1 MMSPNPPRRTAP
13 FAMVCVLTLTLTLG
27 LAACKDKPAPAPAA
41 KADPNIMVPQ
51 AALAARLTVGS
62 AEEAEFRDVLRVSG
76 RVEADE
82 SRLARIGAS
91 VTGRIT
97 DLDVIPGQ
105 DVKRGQLLATLHS
118 VELST
123 AQLAFLKAYSQRLL
137 AMRAAQRAEQLVE
150 ADVIGRAELQRRQSE
165 FAQSEAEVSAAR
177 DQLMVLGMSESA
189 VAGLTADRSVNSQA
203 AVRASISGTVLER
216 KVTQGQ
222 VVQPAD
228 TMFLVADLSRV
239 WLVAEVPE
247 QQATL
252 IRRGEVVEAEIAS
265 LPGDRLAGTLS
276 FIGAIV
282 NPETRTITV
291 RMELDNADRRFKPA
305 MLATMF
311 IKGRPEK
318 RLAVPS
324 PAIVR
329 DENRDYVFVET
340 GQNQYTLRLVNLGVE
355 HEGRRHVISGLAKGD
370 RTVVDGAF
378 HLNNERKRNAL
389 GS

>member
-1 MMSPNPPRRTAP
+1 MMLPSRALSG
-13 FAMVCVLTLTLTLG
+13 ALTLVAALVLG
-27 LAACKDKPAPAPAA
+27 GCKDKPEPAPVA
-41 KADPNIMVPQ
+41 KADPNLIVP
-51 AALAARLTVGS
+51 AAPLAARLSV
-62 AEEAEFRDVLRVSG
+62 APVEYAEFRDVLRVSG

-97 DLDVIPGQ
+97 DLEVIPGQ
-105 DVKRGQLLATLHS
+105 DVKRGQRLATLNS

-123 AQLAFLKAYSQRLL
+123 AQLAFLRAYSQRLL
-137 AMRAAQRAEQLVE
+137 AQRAAQRAEQLFE

-165 FAQSEAEVSAAR
+165 FAQAEAEVSAAR
-177 DQLMVLGMSESA
+177 GQLMVLGMAEDA

-203 AVRASISGTVLER
+203 SVRASMSGTVLER

-228 TMFLVADLSRV
+228 TMFLLADLSSV

-252 IRRGEVVEAEIAS
+252 IRRGESVEAEIAS

-276 FIGAIV
+276 FIAAIV

-311 IKGRPEK
+311 IKGRPER
-318 RLAVPS
+318 RLAVPG
-324 PAIVR
+324 AAVVR

-340 GQNQYTLRLVNLGVE
+340 GQNQYALRLVNLGAE
-355 HEGRRHVISGLAKGD
+355 HEGRRQVMSGLARGD
-370 RTVVDGAF
+370 RIVVDGAF
-378 HLNNERKRNAL
+378 HLNNERKRSAP

>member
-1 MMSPNPPRRTAP
+1 MMLPSRALSAALTVVA
-13 FAMVCVLTLTLTLG
+13 ALVLG
-27 LAACKDKPAPAPAA
+27 GCKDKPEPAPVA
-41 KADPNIMVPQ
+41 KADPNLIVPG
-51 AALAARLTVGS
+51 APLAARLSV
-62 AEEAEFRDVLRVSG
+62 APVEDAEFRDVLRVSG

-97 DLDVIPGQ
+97 DLEVIPGQ
-105 DVKRGQLLATLHS
+105 NVKRGQRLATLNS

-123 AQLAFLKAYSQRLL
+123 AQLAFLRAYSQRLL
-137 AMRAAQRAEQLVE
+137 AQRAAQRAEQLFE
-150 ADVIGRAELQRRQSE
+150 ADVIGRAELQRRESE
-165 FAQSEAEVSAAR
+165 FAQAEAEVSAAR
-177 DQLMVLGMSESA
+177 GQLMVLGMAEDA

-203 AVRASISGTVLER
+203 SVRASISGTVLER

-252 IRRGEVVEAEIAS
+252 IRRGESVEAEIAS

-276 FIGAIV
+276 FIAAIV

-311 IKGRPEK
+311 IKGRPER
-318 RLAVPS
+318 RLAVPG
-324 PAIVR
+324 PAVVR

-340 GQNQYTLRLVNLGVE
+340 GQNHYVLRLVNLGAE
-355 HEGRRHVISGLAKGD
+355 HEGRRQVVSGLARGD
-370 RTVVDGAF
+370 RIVVDGAF
-378 HLNNERKRNAL
+378 HLNNERKRSAP
-389 GS
+389 GG

>member
-1 MMSPNPPRRTAP
+1 
-13 FAMVCVLTLTLTLG
+13 
-27 LAACKDKPAPAPAA
+27 
-41 KADPNIMVPQ
+41 
-51 AALAARLTVGS
+51 
-62 AEEAEFRDVLRVSG
+62 
-76 RVEADE
+76 
-82 SRLARIGAS
+82 
-91 VTGRIT
+91 
-97 DLDVIPGQ
+97 
-105 DVKRGQLLATLHS
+105 LLATLNS

-137 AMRAAQRAEQLVE
+137 AQRAAQRAEQLLE

-165 FAQSEAEVSAAR
+165 FAQAEAEVSAAR

-189 VAGLTADRSVNSQA
+189 VAGLTSDRSVNSQA

-252 IRRGEVVEAEIAS
+252 IRRGETVEAEIAS

-282 NPETRTITV
+282 NPETRTITA

-311 IKGRPEK
+311 IKGRPER
-318 RLAVPS
+318 RLAVPV
-324 PAIVR
+324 PAVVR
-329 DENRDYVFVET
+329 DENRDYVFVQA
-340 GQNQYTLRLVNLGVE
+340 GPNQFALRLVNLGAE
-355 HEGRRHVISGLAKGD
+355 YEGRRHVISGLSRGD
-370 RTVVDGAF
+370 RIVVDGAF

>member
-1 MMSPNPPRRTAP
+1 MMLPSRALS
-13 FAMVCVLTLTLTLG
+13 AALTLAAALVLG
-27 LAACKDKPAPAPAA
+27 GCKDKPEPAPVA
-41 KADPNIMVPQ
+41 KADPNLIVP
-51 AALAARLTVGS
+51 AAPLAARLSV
-62 AEEAEFRDVLRVSG
+62 APVEDAEFRDVLRVSG

-97 DLDVIPGQ
+97 DLEVIPGQ
-105 DVKRGQLLATLHS
+105 DVKRGQRLATLNS

-123 AQLAFLKAYSQRLL
+123 AQLAFLRAYSQRLL
-137 AMRAAQRAEQLVE
+137 AQRAAQRAEQLFE

-165 FAQSEAEVSAAR
+165 FAQAEAEVSAAR
-177 DQLMVLGMSESA
+177 CQLMVLGMAEDA

-203 AVRASISGTVLER
+203 SVRASISGTVLER

-252 IRRGEVVEAEIAS
+252 IRRGESVEAEIAS

-276 FIGAIV
+276 FIAAIV

-311 IKGRPEK
+311 IKGRPER
-318 RLAVPS
+318 RLAVPG
-324 PAIVR
+324 AAVVR

-340 GQNQYTLRLVNLGVE
+340 GQNQYALRLVNLGAE
-355 HEGRRHVISGLAKGD
+355 HEGRRQVMSGLARGD
-370 RTVVDGAF
+370 RIVVDGAF
-378 HLNNERKRNAL
+378 HLNNERKRSAP

>member
-1 MMSPNPPRRTAP
+1 MKHPS
-13 FAMVCVLTLTLTLG
+13 FAVIFTSLL
-27 LAACKDKPAPAPAA
+27 LAISLIACKDGSTPAATPVADPSIIIAPAT
-41 KADPNIMVPQ
+41 
-51 AALAARLTVGS
+51 LASRLSVATVVDS
-62 AEEAEFRDVLRVSG
+62 AFRDVLRVSG

-91 VTGRIT
+91 VTGRIAE
-97 DLDVIPGQ
+97 LEVLPGQ

-118 VELST
+118 AELST

-137 AMRAAQRAEQLVE
+137 AMRAAQRAEQLFE
-150 ADVIGRAELQRRQSE
+150 ADVIGKAELQRRQSE

-177 DQLMVLGMSESA
+177 DQLLVLGMSEGA
-189 VAGLTADRSVNSQA
+189 ILTLSSERQVNSQA
-203 AVRASISGTVLER
+203 SVRSSITGTVIDR

-252 IRRGEVVEAEIAS
+252 IRRGELVDAEIAS
-265 LPGDRLAGTLS
+265 LPGDRFGGTLS

-282 NPETRTITV
+282 NPETRTVTV

-311 IKGRPEK
+311 IKGREERK
-318 RLAVPS
+318 LAVPGN
-324 PAIVR
+324 AVVR
-329 DENRDYVFVET
+329 EDNRDFVFLEVGE
-340 GQNQYTLRLVNLGVE
+340 GRYALRAVTLGAE
-355 HEGRRHVISGLAKGD
+355 HEGMRQVISGLARND
-370 RTVVDGAF
+370 RIVVDGAF
-378 HLNNERKRNAL
+378 HLNNERKRSAL

>member
-1 MMSPNPPRRTAP
+1 MLPSRALS
-13 FAMVCVLTLTLTLG
+13 AALTLAAALVLG
-27 LAACKDKPAPAPAA
+27 GCKDKPVPAPVA
-41 KADPNIMVPQ
+41 KADPNLIVP
-51 AALAARLTVGS
+51 AAPLAARLSV
-62 AEEAEFRDVLRVSG
+62 APVEDAEFRDVLRVSG

-97 DLDVIPGQ
+97 DLEVIPGQ
-105 DVKRGQLLATLHS
+105 DVKRGQRLATLNS

-123 AQLAFLKAYSQRLL
+123 AQLAFLRAYSQRLL
-137 AMRAAQRAEQLVE
+137 AQRAAQRAEQLFE

-165 FAQSEAEVSAAR
+165 FAQAEAEVSAAR
-177 DQLMVLGMSESA
+177 GQLMVLGMAEDA

-203 AVRASISGTVLER
+203 SVRASISGTVLER

-252 IRRGEVVEAEIAS
+252 IRRGESVEAEIAS

-276 FIGAIV
+276 FIAAIV

-311 IKGRPEK
+311 IKGRPER
-318 RLAVPS
+318 RLAVPG
-324 PAIVR
+324 AAVVR

-340 GQNQYTLRLVNLGVE
+340 GQNQYALRLVNLGAE
-355 HEGRRHVISGLAKGD
+355 HEGRRQVMSGLARGD
-370 RTVVDGAF
+370 RIVVDGAF
-378 HLNNERKRNAL
+378 HLNNERKRSAP

>member
-1 MMSPNPPRRTAP
+1 MNSSLIYRALTA
-13 FAMVCVLTLTLTLG
+13 LTVTIA
-27 LAACKDKPAPAPAA
+27 LAACKDAPAPSSAPTP
-41 KADPNIMVPQ
+41 DPNVITPS
-51 AALAARLTVGS
+51 ASLAARLTV
-62 AEEAEFRDVLRVSG
+62 AITAEAEFRDVLRVSG

-97 DLDVIPGQ
+97 DLEAIPGQ

-118 VELST
+118 VELSS
-123 AQLAFLKAYSQRLL
+123 AQLGFLKAHSQRLL
-137 AMRAAQRAEQLVE
+137 SMRAAQRADQLFE
-150 ADVIGRAELQRRQSE
+150 ADVIGKAELQRRQSE

-177 DQLMVLGMSESA
+177 DQLMVLGMSEGAILALSSE
-189 VAGLTADRSVNSQA
+189 RNVNSQA
-203 AVRASISGTVLER
+203 AVRSSITGTVLDR

-239 WLVAEVPE
+239 WMVAEVPE

-252 IRRGEVVEAEIAS
+252 IRRGEKVEAEIAS
-265 LPGDRLAGTLS
+265 LPGERLSGVLS
-276 FIGAIV
+276 FVGAVV

-291 RMELDNADRRFKPA
+291 RMELDNTDRRFKPA

-311 IKGRPEK
+311 VQGPPQRQ
-318 RLAVPS
+318 LAVPGS
-324 PAIVR
+324 AVVR
-329 DENRDYVFVET
+329 EQNLDRIFVEIGENRYALRAV
-340 GQNQYTLRLVNLGVE
+340 TLGSEYQGMRP
-355 HEGRRHVISGLAKGD
+355 VISGLAKGE
-370 RTVVDGAF
+370 RIVIEGAF
-378 HLNNERKRNAL
+378 HLNNERNRNAR

>member
-1 MMSPNPPRRTAP
+1 MMLPSRALS
-13 FAMVCVLTLTLTLG
+13 AALTLAAALVLG
-27 LAACKDKPAPAPAA
+27 GCKDKPEPAPVA
-41 KADPNIMVPQ
+41 KADPNLIVP
-51 AALAARLTVGS
+51 AAPLAARLSV
-62 AEEAEFRDVLRVSG
+62 APVEDAEFRDVLRVSG

-97 DLDVIPGQ
+97 DLEVIPGQ
-105 DVKRGQLLATLHS
+105 DVKRGQRLATLNS

-123 AQLAFLKAYSQRLL
+123 AQLAFLRAYSQRLL
-137 AMRAAQRAEQLVE
+137 AQRAAQRAEQLFE

-165 FAQSEAEVSAAR
+165 FAQAEAEVSAAR
-177 DQLMVLGMSESA
+177 CQLMVLGMAEDA

-203 AVRASISGTVLER
+203 SVRASISGTVLER

-228 TMFLVADLSRV
+228 TMFLVADLSSV

-252 IRRGEVVEAEIAS
+252 IRRGESVEAEIAS

-276 FIGAIV
+276 FIAAIV

-311 IKGRPEK
+311 IKGRPER
-318 RLAVPS
+318 RLAVPG
-324 PAIVR
+324 AAVVR

-340 GQNQYTLRLVNLGVE
+340 GQNQYALRLVNLGAE
-355 HEGRRHVISGLAKGD
+355 HEGRRQVMSGLARGD
-370 RTVVDGAF
+370 RIVVDGAF
-378 HLNNERKRNAL
+378 HLNNERKRSAP

>member
-1 MMSPNPPRRTAP
+1 MMLPSRALS
-13 FAMVCVLTLTLTLG
+13 AALTLAAALVLG
-27 LAACKDKPAPAPAA
+27 GCKDKPEPAPVA
-41 KADPNIMVPQ
+41 KADPNLIVP
-51 AALAARLTVGS
+51 AAPLAARLSV
-62 AEEAEFRDVLRVSG
+62 APVEDAEFRDVLRVSG

-97 DLDVIPGQ
+97 DLEVIPGQ
-105 DVKRGQLLATLHS
+105 DVKRGQRLATLNS

-123 AQLAFLKAYSQRLL
+123 AQLAFLRAYSQRLL
-137 AMRAAQRAEQLVE
+137 AQRAAQRAEQLFE

-165 FAQSEAEVSAAR
+165 FAQAEAEVSAAR
-177 DQLMVLGMSESA
+177 GQLMVLGMAEEA

-203 AVRASISGTVLER
+203 SVRASISGTVLER

-252 IRRGEVVEAEIAS
+252 IRRGESVEAEIAS

-276 FIGAIV
+276 FIAAIV

-311 IKGRPEK
+311 IKGRPER
-318 RLAVPS
+318 RLAVPG
-324 PAIVR
+324 AAVVR

-340 GQNQYTLRLVNLGVE
+340 GQNQYALRLVNLGAE
-355 HEGRRHVISGLAKGD
+355 HEGRRQVVSGLARGD
-370 RTVVDGAF
+370 RIVVDGAF
-378 HLNNERKRNAL
+378 HLNNERKRSAP

>member
-1 MMSPNPPRRTAP
+1 MNSHRMHAGFALSLALVLAGCKEPPPPPQARAQESNQI
-13 FAMVCVLTLTLTLG
+13 V
-27 LAACKDKPAPAPAA
+27 APAS
-41 KADPNIMVPQ
+41 
-51 AALAARLTVGS
+51 LAGRLAVVAVG
-62 AEEAEFRDVLRVSG
+62 EAEFRDVLRVSG

-82 SRLARIGAS
+82 SRVARIGAS

-97 DLDVIPGQ
+97 DLDALPGQ

-118 VELST
+118 AELST
-123 AQLAFLKAYSQRLL
+123 AQLAFLKAHSQRLL
-137 AMRAAQRAEQLVE
+137 AMRGAQRAEQLFE
-150 ADVIGRAELQRRQSE
+150 ADVIGKAELQRRQSE
-165 FAQSEAEVSAAR
+165 YSQAEAEVSAAR
-177 DQLMVLGMSESA
+177 DQLMVLGMSEGAILALSSE
-189 VAGLTADRSVNSQA
+189 RNVNSQA
-203 AVRASISGTVLER
+203 AVRSSITGTVLDR

-228 TMFLVADLSRV
+228 TMFIVADLSRV

-252 IRRGEVVEAEIAS
+252 IRRGEAVDAEIAS
-265 LPGDRLAGTLS
+265 LPGERFGGTLS

-311 IKGRPEK
+311 IKGRPER
-318 RLAVPS
+318 RLAVPAA
-324 PAIVR
+324 AIVR
-329 DENRDYVFVET
+329 DENRDYVFLET
-340 GQNQYTLRLVNLGVE
+340 GENRFSLRSVVLGAD
-355 HEGRRHVISGLAKGD
+355 HEGMRQIVSGLAKGD
-370 RTVVDGAF
+370 RVVVDGAF
-378 HLNNERKRNAL
+378 HLNNERKRSSL

>member
-1 MMSPNPPRRTAP
+1 MMLPSRALS
-13 FAMVCVLTLTLTLG
+13 AALTLAAALVLG
-27 LAACKDKPAPAPAA
+27 GCKDKPEPAPVA
-41 KADPNIMVPQ
+41 KADPNLIVP
-51 AALAARLTVGS
+51 AAPLAARLSV
-62 AEEAEFRDVLRVSG
+62 APVEDAEFRDVLRVSG

-97 DLDVIPGQ
+97 DLEVIPGQ
-105 DVKRGQLLATLHS
+105 DVKRGQRLATLNS

-123 AQLAFLKAYSQRLL
+123 AQLAFLRAYSQRLL
-137 AMRAAQRAEQLVE
+137 AQRAAQRAEQLFE

-165 FAQSEAEVSAAR
+165 FAQAEAEVSAAR
-177 DQLMVLGMSESA
+177 GQLMVLGMAEEA

-203 AVRASISGTVLER
+203 SVRASISGTVLER

-252 IRRGEVVEAEIAS
+252 IRRGESVEAEIAS

-276 FIGAIV
+276 FIAAIV

-311 IKGRPEK
+311 IKGRPER
-318 RLAVPS
+318 RLAVPG
-324 PAIVR
+324 AAVVR

-340 GQNQYTLRLVNLGVE
+340 GQNQYALRLVNLGAE
-355 HEGRRHVISGLAKGD
+355 HEGRRQVMSGLARGD
-370 RTVVDGAF
+370 RIVVDGAF
-378 HLNNERKRNAL
+378 HLNNERKRSAP

>member
-1 MMSPNPPRRTAP
+1 MMLPSRALSAALTVVA
-13 FAMVCVLTLTLTLG
+13 ALVLG
-27 LAACKDKPAPAPAA
+27 GCKDKPEPVPVA
-41 KADPNIMVPQ
+41 KADPNLIVP
-51 AALAARLTVGS
+51 AAPLAARLSV
-62 AEEAEFRDVLRVSG
+62 APVEYAEFRDVLRVSG

-97 DLDVIPGQ
+97 DLEVIPGQ
-105 DVKRGQLLATLHS
+105 DVKRGQRLATLNS

-123 AQLAFLKAYSQRLL
+123 AQLAFLRAYSQRLL
-137 AMRAAQRAEQLVE
+137 AQRAAQRAEQLFE

-165 FAQSEAEVSAAR
+165 FAQAEAEVSAAR
-177 DQLMVLGMSESA
+177 GQLMVLGMAEEA

-203 AVRASISGTVLER
+203 SVRASISGTVLER

-228 TMFLVADLSRV
+228 TMFLVADLSSV

-252 IRRGEVVEAEIAS
+252 IRRGESVEAEIAS

-276 FIGAIV
+276 FIAAIV

-311 IKGRPEK
+311 IKGRPER
-318 RLAVPS
+318 RLAVPG
-324 PAIVR
+324 AAVVR

-340 GQNQYTLRLVNLGVE
+340 GQNQYALRLVNLGAE
-355 HEGRRHVISGLAKGD
+355 HEGRRQVVSGLARGD
-370 RTVVDGAF
+370 RIVVDGAF
-378 HLNNERKRNAL
+378 HLNNERKRSAP

>member
-1 MMSPNPPRRTAP
+1 MMLPSRALSAALTVVA
-13 FAMVCVLTLTLTLG
+13 ALVLG
-27 LAACKDKPAPAPAA
+27 GCKDKPEPAPVA
-41 KADPNIMVPQ
+41 KADPNLIVP
-51 AALAARLTVGS
+51 AAPLAARLSV
-62 AEEAEFRDVLRVSG
+62 APVEDAEFRDVLRVSG

-97 DLDVIPGQ
+97 DLEVIPGQ
-105 DVKRGQLLATLHS
+105 DVKRGQRLATLNS

-123 AQLAFLKAYSQRLL
+123 VQLAFLRAYSQRLL
-137 AMRAAQRAEQLVE
+137 AQRAAQRAEQLFE

-165 FAQSEAEVSAAR
+165 FAQAEAEVSAAR
-177 DQLMVLGMSESA
+177 GQLMVLGMAEEA

-203 AVRASISGTVLER
+203 SVRASISGTVLER

-228 TMFLVADLSRV
+228 TMFLVADLSSV

-252 IRRGEVVEAEIAS
+252 IRRGESVEAEIAS

-276 FIGAIV
+276 FIAAIV

-311 IKGRPEK
+311 IKGRPER
-318 RLAVPS
+318 RLAVPG
-324 PAIVR
+324 AAVVR

-340 GQNQYTLRLVNLGVE
+340 GQNQYALRLVNLGAE
-355 HEGRRHVISGLAKGD
+355 HEGRRQVVSGLARGD
-370 RTVVDGAF
+370 RIVVDGAF
-378 HLNNERKRNAL
+378 HLNNERKRSAP

>member
-1 MMSPNPPRRTAP
+1 MMLPSRALS
-13 FAMVCVLTLTLTLG
+13 AALTLAAALVLG
-27 LAACKDKPAPAPAA
+27 GCKDKPEPAPVA
-41 KADPNIMVPQ
+41 KADPNLIVP
-51 AALAARLTVGS
+51 AAPLAARLSV
-62 AEEAEFRDVLRVSG
+62 APVEDAEFRDVLRVSG

-97 DLDVIPGQ
+97 DLEVIPGQ
-105 DVKRGQLLATLHS
+105 DVKRGQRLATLNS

-123 AQLAFLKAYSQRLL
+123 AQLAFLRAYSQRLL
-137 AMRAAQRAEQLVE
+137 AQRAAQRAEQLFE

-165 FAQSEAEVSAAR
+165 FAQAEAEVSAAR
-177 DQLMVLGMSESA
+177 GQLMVLGMAEDA

-203 AVRASISGTVLER
+203 SVRASISGTVLER

-252 IRRGEVVEAEIAS
+252 IRRGESVEAEIAS

-276 FIGAIV
+276 FIAAIV

-311 IKGRPEK
+311 IKGRPER
-318 RLAVPS
+318 RLAVPG
-324 PAIVR
+324 AAVVR

-340 GQNQYTLRLVNLGVE
+340 GQNQYALRLVNLGAE
-355 HEGRRHVISGLAKGD
+355 HEGRRQVMSGLARGD
-370 RTVVDGAF
+370 RIVVDGAF
-378 HLNNERKRNAL
+378 HLNNERKRSAP

>member
-1 MMSPNPPRRTAP
+1 MMFRFLRGRAA
-13 FAMVCVLTLTLTLG
+13 FAAMVCTIATSIALSG
-27 LAACKDKPAPAPAA
+27 CKDKQEPVPAA
-41 KADPNIMVPQ
+41 KADPNLIVPPPSL
-51 AALAARLTVGS
+51 AGRLALAAVD
-62 AEEAEFRDVLRVSG
+62 EAEFREVLRVSG

-82 SRLARIGAS
+82 SRLARIGTS

-97 DLDVIPGQ
+97 ELEVIPGQ
-105 DVKRGQLLATLHS
+105 DVKRGQLLATLNS

-137 AMRAAQRAEQLVE
+137 AQRAAQRAEQLFE

-165 FAQSEAEVSAAR
+165 FAQAEAEVSAAR

-189 VAGLTADRSVNSQA
+189 VAGLTAERSVNSQA

-228 TMFLVADLSRV
+228 TIFLVADLSRV

-252 IRRGEVVEAEIAS
+252 IRRGEAVDAEIAS

-282 NPETRTITV
+282 NPETRTITA
-291 RMELDNADRRFKPA
+291 RMELDNADRRLKPA

-311 IKGRPEK
+311 IKGKPER
-318 RLAVPS
+318 RLAVPV
-324 PAIVR
+324 PAVVR
-329 DENRDYVFVET
+329 DENRDYVFVQT
-340 GQNQYTLRLVNLGVE
+340 GQNQFALRLVNLGAE
-355 HEGRRHVISGLAKGD
+355 YEGRRQVVGGLSKGD
-370 RTVVDGAF
+370 RIVVDGAF

>member
-1 MMSPNPPRRTAP
+1 MMLPSRALSAALTVVA
-13 FAMVCVLTLTLTLG
+13 ALVLG
-27 LAACKDKPAPAPAA
+27 GCKDKPEPAPVA
-41 KADPNIMVPQ
+41 KADPNLIVP
-51 AALAARLTVGS
+51 AAPLAARLSV
-62 AEEAEFRDVLRVSG
+62 APVEDAEFRDVLRVSG

-97 DLDVIPGQ
+97 DLEVIPGQ
-105 DVKRGQLLATLHS
+105 DVKRGQRLATLNS

-123 AQLAFLKAYSQRLL
+123 AQLAFLRAYSQRLL
-137 AMRAAQRAEQLVE
+137 AQRAAQRAEQLFE

-165 FAQSEAEVSAAR
+165 FAQAEAEVSAAR
-177 DQLMVLGMSESA
+177 CQLMVLGMAEDA

-203 AVRASISGTVLER
+203 SVRASISGTVLER

-252 IRRGEVVEAEIAS
+252 IRRGESVEAEIAS

-276 FIGAIV
+276 FIAAIV

-311 IKGRPEK
+311 IKGRPER
-318 RLAVPS
+318 RLAVPG
-324 PAIVR
+324 AAVVR

-340 GQNQYTLRLVNLGVE
+340 GQNQYALRLVNLGAE
-355 HEGRRHVISGLAKGD
+355 HEGRRQVMSGLARGD
-370 RTVVDGAF
+370 RIVVDGAF
-378 HLNNERKRNAL
+378 HLNNERKRSAP

>member
-1 MMSPNPPRRTAP
+1 MMLPSRALSAALTVVA
-13 FAMVCVLTLTLTLG
+13 ALVLG
-27 LAACKDKPAPAPAA
+27 GCKDKPEPAPVA
-41 KADPNIMVPQ
+41 KADPNLIVP
-51 AALAARLTVGS
+51 AAPLAARLSV
-62 AEEAEFRDVLRVSG
+62 APVEDAEFRDVLRVSG

-97 DLDVIPGQ
+97 DLEVIPGQ
-105 DVKRGQLLATLHS
+105 DVKRGQRLATLNS

-123 AQLAFLKAYSQRLL
+123 AQLAFLRAYSQRLL
-137 AMRAAQRAEQLVE
+137 AQRAAQRAEQLFE

-165 FAQSEAEVSAAR
+165 FAQAEAEVSAAR
-177 DQLMVLGMSESA
+177 CQLMVLGMAEDA

-203 AVRASISGTVLER
+203 SVRASISGTVLER

-252 IRRGEVVEAEIAS
+252 IRRGESVEAEIAS

-276 FIGAIV
+276 FIAAIV

-311 IKGRPEK
+311 IKGRPER
-318 RLAVPS
+318 RLAVPG
-324 PAIVR
+324 AAVVR

-340 GQNQYTLRLVNLGVE
+340 GQNQYALRLVNLGAE
-355 HEGRRHVISGLAKGD
+355 HEGRRQVVSGLARGD
-370 RTVVDGAF
+370 RIVVDGAF
-378 HLNNERKRNAL
+378 HLNNERKRSAP

>member
-1 MMSPNPPRRTAP
+1 MMLPSRALS
-13 FAMVCVLTLTLTLG
+13 AALTLAAALVLG
-27 LAACKDKPAPAPAA
+27 GCKDKPEPAPVA
-41 KADPNIMVPQ
+41 KADPNLIVP
-51 AALAARLTVGS
+51 AAPLAARLSV
-62 AEEAEFRDVLRVSG
+62 APVEDAEFRDVLRVSG

-97 DLDVIPGQ
+97 DLEVIPGQ
-105 DVKRGQLLATLHS
+105 DVKRGQRLATLNS

-123 AQLAFLKAYSQRLL
+123 AQLAFLRAYSQRLL
-137 AMRAAQRAEQLVE
+137 AQRAAQRAEQLFE

-165 FAQSEAEVSAAR
+165 FAQAEAEVSAAR
-177 DQLMVLGMSESA
+177 CQLMVLGMAEDA

-203 AVRASISGTVLER
+203 SVRASISGTVLER

-228 TMFLVADLSRV
+228 TMFLVADLSSV

-252 IRRGEVVEAEIAS
+252 IRRGESVEAEIAS

-276 FIGAIV
+276 FIAAIV

-311 IKGRPEK
+311 IKGRPER
-318 RLAVPS
+318 RLAVPG
-324 PAIVR
+324 AAVVR

-340 GQNQYTLRLVNLGVE
+340 GQNQYALRLVNLGAE
-355 HEGRRHVISGLAKGD
+355 HEGRRQVVSGLARGD
-370 RTVVDGAF
+370 RIVVDGAF
-378 HLNNERKRNAL
+378 HLNNERKRSAP

>member
-1 MMSPNPPRRTAP
+1 MMLPSRALSAALTVVA
-13 FAMVCVLTLTLTLG
+13 ALVLG
-27 LAACKDKPAPAPAA
+27 GCKDKPEPAPVA
-41 KADPNIMVPQ
+41 KADPNLIVP
-51 AALAARLTVGS
+51 AAPLAARLSV
-62 AEEAEFRDVLRVSG
+62 APVEDAEFRDVLRVSG

-97 DLDVIPGQ
+97 DLEVIPGQ
-105 DVKRGQLLATLHS
+105 DVKRGQRLATLNS

-123 AQLAFLKAYSQRLL
+123 AQLAFLRAYSQRLL
-137 AMRAAQRAEQLVE
+137 AQRAAQRAEQLFE

-165 FAQSEAEVSAAR
+165 FAQAEAEVSAAR
-177 DQLMVLGMSESA
+177 GQLMVLGMAEEA

-203 AVRASISGTVLER
+203 SVRASISGTVLER

-228 TMFLVADLSRV
+228 TMFLVADLSSV

-252 IRRGEVVEAEIAS
+252 IRRGESVEAEIAS

-276 FIGAIV
+276 FIAAIV

-311 IKGRPEK
+311 IKGRPER
-318 RLAVPS
+318 RLAVPG
-324 PAIVR
+324 AAVVR

-340 GQNQYTLRLVNLGVE
+340 GQNQYALRLVNLGAE
-355 HEGRRHVISGLAKGD
+355 HEGRRQVVSGLARGD
-370 RTVVDGAF
+370 RIVVDGAF
-378 HLNNERKRNAL
+378 HLNNERKRSAP

>member
-1 MMSPNPPRRTAP
+1 MMLPSRALSAALTVVA
-13 FAMVCVLTLTLTLG
+13 ALVLG
-27 LAACKDKPAPAPAA
+27 GCKDKPEPAPVA
-41 KADPNIMVPQ
+41 KADPNLIVP
-51 AALAARLTVGS
+51 AAPLAARLSV
-62 AEEAEFRDVLRVSG
+62 APVEDAEFRDVLRVSG

-97 DLDVIPGQ
+97 DLEVIPGQ
-105 DVKRGQLLATLHS
+105 DVKRGQRLATLNS

-123 AQLAFLKAYSQRLL
+123 AQLAFLRAYSQRLL
-137 AMRAAQRAEQLVE
+137 AQRAAQRAEQLFE

-165 FAQSEAEVSAAR
+165 FAQAEAEVSAAR
-177 DQLMVLGMSESA
+177 CQLMVLGMAEDA

-203 AVRASISGTVLER
+203 SVRASISGTVLER

-228 TMFLVADLSRV
+228 TMFLVADLSSV

-252 IRRGEVVEAEIAS
+252 IRRGESVEAEIAS

-276 FIGAIV
+276 FIAAIV

-311 IKGRPEK
+311 IKGRPER
-318 RLAVPS
+318 RLAVPG
-324 PAIVR
+324 AAVVR

-340 GQNQYTLRLVNLGVE
+340 GQNQYALRLVNLGAE
-355 HEGRRHVISGLAKGD
+355 HEGRRQVVSGLARGD
-370 RTVVDGAF
+370 RIVVDGAF
-378 HLNNERKRNAL
+378 HLNNERKRSAP

>member
-1 MMSPNPPRRTAP
+1 MMLPSRALSAALTVVA
-13 FAMVCVLTLTLTLG
+13 ALVLG
-27 LAACKDKPAPAPAA
+27 GCKDKPEPVPVA
-41 KADPNIMVPQ
+41 KADPNLIVP
-51 AALAARLTVGS
+51 AAPLAARLSV
-62 AEEAEFRDVLRVSG
+62 APVEDAEFRDVLRVSG

-97 DLDVIPGQ
+97 DLEVIPGQ
-105 DVKRGQLLATLHS
+105 DVKRGQRLATLNS

-123 AQLAFLKAYSQRLL
+123 AQLAFLRAYSQRLL
-137 AMRAAQRAEQLVE
+137 AQRAAQRAEQLFE

-165 FAQSEAEVSAAR
+165 FAQAEAEVSAAR
-177 DQLMVLGMSESA
+177 GQLMVLGMAEEA

-203 AVRASISGTVLER
+203 SVRASISGTVLER

-228 TMFLVADLSRV
+228 TMFLVADLSSV

-252 IRRGEVVEAEIAS
+252 IRRGESVEAEIAS

-276 FIGAIV
+276 FIAAIV

-311 IKGRPEK
+311 IKGRPER
-318 RLAVPS
+318 RLAVPG
-324 PAIVR
+324 AAVVR

-340 GQNQYTLRLVNLGVE
+340 GQNQYALRLVNLGAE
-355 HEGRRHVISGLAKGD
+355 HEGRRQVVSGLARGD
-370 RTVVDGAF
+370 RIVVDGAF
-378 HLNNERKRNAL
+378 HLNNERKRSAP

>member
-1 MMSPNPPRRTAP
+1 MMLPSRALSG
-13 FAMVCVLTLTLTLG
+13 ALTLVAALVLG
-27 LAACKDKPAPAPAA
+27 GCKDKPEPAPVA
-41 KADPNIMVPQ
+41 KADPNLIVPA
-51 AALAARLTVGS
+51 AALAARLSV
-62 AEEAEFRDVLRVSG
+62 APVEYAEFRDVLRVSG

-97 DLDVIPGQ
+97 DLEVIPGQ
-105 DVKRGQLLATLHS
+105 DVKRGQRLATLNS

-123 AQLAFLKAYSQRLL
+123 AQLAFLRAYSQRLL
-137 AMRAAQRAEQLVE
+137 AQRAAQRAEQLFE

-165 FAQSEAEVSAAR
+165 FAQAEAEVSAAR
-177 DQLMVLGMSESA
+177 GQLMVLGMAEDA

-203 AVRASISGTVLER
+203 SVRASISGTVLER

-252 IRRGEVVEAEIAS
+252 IRRGESVEAEIAS

-276 FIGAIV
+276 FIAAIV

-311 IKGRPEK
+311 IKGRPER
-318 RLAVPS
+318 RLAVPG
-324 PAIVR
+324 PAVVR

-340 GQNQYTLRLVNLGVE
+340 GQNQYVLRLVNLGAE
-355 HEGRRHVISGLAKGD
+355 HEGRRQVVSGLARGD
-370 RTVVDGAF
+370 RIVVDGAF
-378 HLNNERKRNAL
+378 HLNNERKRSAP

>member
-1 MMSPNPPRRTAP
+1 MNSSLIYRALTAL
-13 FAMVCVLTLTLTLG
+13 MVTIA
-27 LAACKDKPAPAPAA
+27 LAACKDAPAPSSAPTP
-41 KADPNIMVPQ
+41 DPNVITPP
-51 AALAARLTVGS
+51 ASLAARLTV
-62 AEEAEFRDVLRVSG
+62 AITAEAEFRDVLRVSG

-97 DLDVIPGQ
+97 DLEAIPGQ

-118 VELST
+118 VELSS
-123 AQLAFLKAYSQRLL
+123 AQLGFLKAHSQRLL
-137 AMRAAQRAEQLVE
+137 AMRAAQRADQLFE
-150 ADVIGRAELQRRQSE
+150 ADVIGKAELQRRQSE

-177 DQLMVLGMSESA
+177 DQLMVLGMSEGAILALSSE
-189 VAGLTADRSVNSQA
+189 RNVNSQA
-203 AVRASISGTVLER
+203 AVRSSITGTVLDR

-239 WLVAEVPE
+239 WMVAEVPE

-252 IRRGEVVEAEIAS
+252 IRRGEKVEAEIAS
-265 LPGDRLAGTLS
+265 LPGERLSGVLS
-276 FIGAIV
+276 FVGAVV

-291 RMELDNADRRFKPA
+291 RMELDNTDRRFKPA

-311 IKGRPEK
+311 VQAP
-318 RLAVPS
+318 
-324 PAIVR
+324 PAKATR
-329 DENRDYVFVET
+329 GAR
-340 GQNQYTLRLVNLGVE
+340 Q
-355 HEGRRHVISGLAKGD
+355 RR
-370 RTVVDGAF
+370 
-378 HLNNERKRNAL
+378 